1 MKKIIFIAAT
11 LFFAAAISSNAQE
24 HTASLQYTVPTDAK
38 VREKLA
44 DWKKIKFGLLMH
56 WGTYSQWG
64 VVESWSICPED
75 EGWTQRRGPYSAD
88 WYTYLKAY
96 ENLQT
101 TFNPVKFNPE
111 RWAAAAKDAG
121 MKYVVFTTKHHDGFC
136 MFDSKETN
144 YKITGSKSPF
154 ANNPK
159 ANVAKEVF
167 SAFRNQGFMTGA
179 YFSKPDWNTK
189 DYWWRYFPPK
199 DRNVSYDPKKYPQ
212 RWEDFKTFTYNQIQ
226 ELMTGY
232 GTMDILWL
240 DGGWVR
246 PKSSID
252 TTVEWQR
259 TITHNQDI
267 DMPKIAAMARTHQ
280 PGLLVVDRTVH
291 GEYEN
296 YVTPEQQVPATYL
309 PYPWESCITLGNS
322 WSYVPGDQYKS
333 SRKVIHMLTD
343 IISKNGNLLLNVGP
357 GPDGEWDSLAYN
369 RLEAIGKWMKTN
381 GEAVYE
387 SEADPN
393 LPRQG
398 KWAFTRK
405 GTDVYAIYQVAEN
418 EMIENSLSVNLPAG
432 VKVKSVSVMG
442 GPQKVKFT
450 QNGGQVVLSTT
461 DKSIVKQTEALVFK
475 LVTE

>member
-1 MKKIIFIAAT
+1 MKKIISFAAI
-11 LFFAAAISSNAQE
+11 LFFATAISTNAQE
-24 HTASLQYTVPTDAK
+24 HTASLKYTVPADAK

-136 MFDSKETN
+136 MFDSKETD

-154 ANNPK
+154 ASNPK

-369 RLEAIGKWMKTN
+369 RLEAIGKWMKIN

-405 GTDVYAIYQVAEN
+405 GTAVYAIYQVAEN
-418 EMIENSLSVNLPAG
+418 ELIENSLTVNLPAG
-432 VKVKSVSVMG
+432 VKVKGVSVIG

-450 QNGGQVVLSTT
+450 QNGAQVVLFTT

-475 LVTE
+475 IVTE

>member
-1 MKKIIFIAAT
+1 MKKIISIAAI
-11 LFFAAAISSNAQE
+11 LFFATAINSNAQE
-24 HTASLQYTVPTDAK
+24 HTASLKYTVPTDAK

-136 MFDSKETN
+136 MFDSKETD
-144 YKITGSKSPF
+144 YKIAGSKSPF

-322 WSYVPGDQYKS
+322 WSYVPGDEYKS

-357 GPDGEWDSLAYN
+357 GPDGEWDSLAYD
-369 RLEAIGKWMKTN
+369 RLESIGKWMKIN

-405 GTDVYAIYQVAEN
+405 GTSIYAIYQVAEN

-432 VKVKSVSVMG
+432 IQVKAVSVIG
-442 GPQKVKFT
+442 GPQKVKFAQT
-450 QNGGQVVLSTT
+450 GGQVVLFTT

-475 LVTE
+475 IVTS

>member
-1 MKKIIFIAAT
+1 MKKIIFIAFT
-11 LFFAAAISSNAQE
+11 LFFATAISSNAQE
-24 HTASLQYTVPTDAK
+24 HTASLKYTIPTDAK

-136 MFDSKETN
+136 MFDSKETD

-232 GTMDILWL
+232 GSMDILWL

-322 WSYVPGDQYKS
+322 WSYVPGDKYKS

-357 GPDGEWDSLAYN
+357 GPDGEWDSLAYD

-381 GEAVYE
+381 GEAVYDT
-387 SEADPN
+387 EADPN

-398 KWAFTRK
+398 KWAFTK
-405 GTDVYAIYQVAEN
+405 KVTSIYAIYQVADN
-418 EMIENSLSVNLPAG
+418 EIVENSLSVTLPAG
-432 VKVKSVSVMG
+432 IQVKAVSVIG

-450 QNGGQVVLSTT
+450 QTAGQVVLFTT

-475 LVTE
+475 IVTS

>member
-1 MKKIIFIAAT
+1 
-11 LFFAAAISSNAQE
+11 
-24 HTASLQYTVPTDAK
+24 
-38 VREKLA
+38 
-44 DWKKIKFGLLMH
+44 
-56 WGTYSQWG
+56 
-64 VVESWSICPED
+64 
-75 EGWTQRRGPYSAD
+75 
-88 WYTYLKAY
+88 
-96 ENLQT
+96 
-101 TFNPVKFNPE
+101 
-111 RWAAAAKDAG
+111 
-121 MKYVVFTTKHHDGFC
+121 

-432 VKVKSVSVMG
+432 VKVKSVSVIG

-450 QNGGQVVLSTT
+450 QNGGQVVLFTT

>member
-24 HTASLQYTVPTDAK
+24 HTASLKYTVPTDAK

-136 MFDSKETN
+136 MFDSKETD

-167 SAFRNQGFMTGA
+167 SAFRNQGFITGA

-357 GPDGEWDSLAYN
+357 GPDGEWDSIAYN

-432 VKVKSVSVMG
+432 VKVKSVSVIG

-450 QNGGQVVLSTT
+450 QNGGQVVLFTT

>member
-1 MKKIIFIAAT
+1 MKKIISIAAI
-11 LFFAAAISSNAQE
+11 LFFAAAISSTAQE
-24 HTASLQYTVPTDAK
+24 HTASLNYTVPTDAK

-136 MFDSKETN
+136 MFDSKETD
-144 YKITGSKSPF
+144 YKITGSQSPF

-369 RLEAIGKWMKTN
+369 RLEAIGKWMKIN

-405 GTDVYAIYQVAEN
+405 GTNVYAIYQVAEN
-418 EMIENSLSVNLPAG
+418 EMVENSLSVNLPAG
-432 VKVKSVSVMG
+432 VKVKGVSVIG

-450 QNGGQVVLSTT
+450 QNGVQVVLSTT
-461 DKSIVKQTEALVFK
+461 DKLIVKQTEALVFK

>member
-322 WSYVPGDQYKS
+322 WSYEPGEQYKS

-418 EMIENSLSVNLPAG
+418 EMIENSFSVNLPAG
-432 VKVKSVSVMG
+432 VKVKSVSVIG
-442 GPQKVKFT
+442 GPQKVKFP
-450 QNGGQVVLSTT
+450 QNGGQVVLFTT

>member
-1 MKKIIFIAAT
+1 MKKIISIAAI
-11 LFFAAAISSNAQE
+11 LFFAIAINSTAQE
-24 HTASLQYTVPTDAK
+24 HTASLNYTVPTDAK

-136 MFDSKETN
+136 MFDSKETD

-357 GPDGEWDSLAYN
+357 GPDGEWDSLAYD
-369 RLEAIGKWMKTN
+369 RLESIGKWMKIN

-405 GTDVYAIYQVAEN
+405 GTNVYAIYQVAEN
-418 EMIENSLSVNLPAG
+418 EMIENSLSVNLPSG
-432 VKVKSVSVMG
+432 VKLKGVSVIG

-450 QNGGQVVLSTT
+450 QNGAQVVLFTT

>member
-24 HTASLQYTVPTDAK
+24 HTASLKYTVPTDAK

-136 MFDSKETN
+136 MFDSKETD

-212 RWEDFKTFTYNQIQ
+212 RWEDFKSFTYNQIQ

-432 VKVKSVSVMG
+432 VKVKSVSVIG

-450 QNGGQVVLSTT
+450 QNGGQVVLFTT

-475 LVTE
+475 LVTN

>member
-1 MKKIIFIAAT
+1 MKKIISIAAI
-11 LFFAAAISSNAQE
+11 LFFAIAINSTAQE
-24 HTASLQYTVPTDAK
+24 HTASLNYTVPTDAK

-136 MFDSKETN
+136 MFDSKETD

-357 GPDGEWDSLAYN
+357 GPDGEWDSLAYD
-369 RLEAIGKWMKTN
+369 RLESIGKWMKIN

-405 GTDVYAIYQVAEN
+405 GTNVYAIYQVAEN
-418 EMIENSLSVNLPAG
+418 EMIENSLSVNLPSG
-432 VKVKSVSVMG
+432 VKLKGVSVIG

-450 QNGGQVVLSTT
+450 QNGAQVVLFTT
-461 DKSIVKQTEALVFK
+461 DKLIVKQTEALVFK